1 MPGLYAD
8 SVVNVV
14 NVEAGK
20 MPGTRIN
27 FPSDPFFTKLLA
39 RAKQRGNSIIIN
51 DNTISAQV
59 SYLQLLQDVD
69 NLRQSLRCRLPP
81 GLLDVTGAL
90 NNGTCIAV
98 IARSGYRFL
107 VACIAIFALGGIV
120 LPLSPG
126 YLAEEALYFLQ
137 KCKAIAIVYDSDP
150 AVSELSQSIVNAQS
164 DNPEHEAIPQIP
176 ITTDP
181 SLALQQT
188 LSFATVDPAAIS
200 PDRPA
205 LYLLTSGTTGTP
217 KVVVHSRRIFNA
229 QPEPDYDAEDV
240 FLSNRAFFWVG
251 GFRELIG
258 VLLRGVRVEL
268 IDYKSN
274 ADTVW
279 KRLSRGD
286 ITRASFLPSLFS
298 NMIKL
303 WKEKIDLLPDHER
316 RPYLD
321 AARMLRGVKYA
332 GGLVPSSIKRSWK
345 NLLPDVRVEVE
356 YGASE
361 FGMASFSC
369 CIDGE
374 DTIESHYLGRPLPG
388 VEFKLGDDQ
397 SDVGEL
403 LIKTPTQFAMYL
415 DTPEA
420 TNTKINDAGFFR
432 TGDLGRRAADGR
444 IIIEGRVKPD
454 FIRYRGLRVPIIE
467 VEESLL
473 ALPCISEAYVVPIL
487 DVFAGGSQV
496 AAVVRLRRD
505 HLTNNTAASSLS
517 LQTLR
522 AQLSSS
528 LPDFKL
534 PTLLRI
540 LTDGEDIPRSQ
551 AGKPA
556 PRDIASKF
564 FPQPVEGVLKGLPDD
579 VQFCNTATKDGPV
592 AWGLG
597 AMRC

>member
-8 SVVNVV
+8 SVVDVG
-14 NVEAGK
+14 NVEASDK
-20 MPGTRIN
+20 TRTQIN

-39 RAKQRGNSIIIN
+39 RAKQRGDSTIIS

-59 SYLQLLQDVD
+59 SYRQLLQDVD
-69 NLRQSLRCRLPP
+69 NLRQSLRRRLSP
-81 GLLDVTGAL
+81 GLLDVNGTL

-98 IARSGYRFL
+98 IARSGYRFI
-107 VACIAIFALGGIV
+107 VASIAIFALGGII

-126 YLAEEALYFLQ
+126 YLAEEALHFLQ
-137 KCKAIAIVYDSDP
+137 KCKAVAILYDPDS
-150 AVSELSQSIVNAQS
+150 AVSELARSIVNAQS
-164 DNPEHEAIPQIP
+164 NDLEHQVLPQIP
-176 ITTDP
+176 IRIDP
-181 SLALQQT
+181 SSSLQQT
-188 LSFATVDPAAIS
+188 LSFASVNTTAIS

-229 QPEPDYDAEDV
+229 QPEPNYDAEDV

-274 ADTVW
+274 ADAIW
-279 KRLSRGD
+279 KRISRGD
-286 ITRASFLPSLFS
+286 ITRASFLPSVFS

-303 WKEKIDLLPDHER
+303 WEEKIALLPDHER
-316 RPYLD
+316 RPYAD
-321 AARMLRGVKYA
+321 AACRLRGVKYA

-345 NLLPDVRVEVE
+345 TLLPEVRVEVE

-388 VEFKLGDDQ
+388 VTFKLGDDQ
-397 SDVGEL
+397 SDMGEL
-403 LIKTPTQFAMYL
+403 LVKTPTQFTSYL
-415 DTPEA
+415 DGPEA
-420 TNTKINDAGFFR
+420 TNTKIDENGFFR
-432 TGDLGRRAADGR
+432 TGDLGRRAEDGR
-444 IIIEGRVKPD
+444 IIIEGRVTPD
-454 FIRYRGLRVPIIE
+454 FIRYRGLRVPILE
-467 VEESLL
+467 VEENLL
-473 ALPCISEAYVVPIL
+473 ALPYISEAYVVPIL

-496 AAVVRLRRD
+496 AAVVRFRKD
-505 HLTNNTAASSLS
+505 HTNNTAASSPS
-517 LQTLR
+517 LHAIR
-522 AQLSSS
+522 AELSSS

-556 PRDIASKF
+556 PRDIATVF
-564 FPQPVEGVLKGLPDD
+564 FPQPDEGVLNGLPDD

>member
-8 SVVNVV
+8 SVVDVG
-14 NVEAGK
+14 NVEASSK
-20 MPGTRIN
+20 TGTQIN

-39 RAKQRGNSIIIN
+39 RAKQRGDSTIIS
-51 DNTISAQV
+51 DNTISAQL
-59 SYLQLLQDVD
+59 SYRQLLQDVD
-69 NLRQSLRCRLPP
+69 NLRQSLRRRLSP
-81 GLLDVTGAL
+81 GLLDVNGTL

-98 IARSGYRFL
+98 IARSGYRFI
-107 VACIAIFALGGIV
+107 VASIAIFALGGII

-126 YLAEEALYFLQ
+126 YLAEEALHFLQ
-137 KCKAIAIVYDSDP
+137 KCKAVAIVYDPDS
-150 AVSELSQSIVNAQS
+150 AVSGLAHSIVNAHS
-164 DNPEHEAIPQIP
+164 DNSEHEVLPQIP
-176 ITTDP
+176 ITMDP
-181 SLALQQT
+181 SLTFKQA
-188 LSFATVDPAAIS
+188 LSFSSVDPAAIS

-229 QPEPDYDAEDV
+229 QPEPDYDGEDV

-274 ADTVW
+274 ADMVW
-279 KRLSRGD
+279 NRISRGD
-286 ITRASFLPSLFS
+286 ITRASFLPSVFS
-298 NMIKL
+298 NMIKH
-303 WKEKIDLLPDHER
+303 WEEKIALLPDHER
-316 RPYLD
+316 RPYID
-321 AARMLRGVKYA
+321 AACRLRGVKYA

-345 NLLPDVRVEVE
+345 TLLPDVKVEVE
-356 YGASE
+356 YGASQSAQSTPKKKRYLIE
-361 FGMASFSC
+361 AFS
-369 CIDGE
+369 
-374 DTIESHYLGRPLPG
+374 R
-388 VEFKLGDDQ
+388 
-397 SDVGEL
+397 
-403 LIKTPTQFAMYL
+403 YL
-415 DTPEA
+415 DGPEA
-420 TNTKINDAGFFR
+420 TNTKIDETGFFR

-454 FIRYRGLRVPIIE
+454 FIRYRGLRVPILE

-496 AAVVRLRRD
+496 AAVVRSRKD
-505 HLTNNTAASSLS
+505 HVTNDTAASSLS
-517 LQTLR
+517 LQALR
-522 AQLSSS
+522 AELSSS

-556 PRDIASKF
+556 PRDIATTF
-564 FPQPVEGVLKGLPDD
+564 FPQPVEGVLEVPDD